1 MAQKLNVAELKL
13 SSPAFAGHSAIPA
26 RHAGDGEDVAPP
38 LDWSGVP
45 HGTKSFAV
53 VVHDPDAPLVDG
65 FTHWVAYGIP
75 ADATGLPEG
84 GGDATAGQNSFG
96 NAGYNG
102 PAPPEGHGTH
112 HYYFWV
118 YALDEDLDLE
128 AGLDRRSLHERIEDH
143 VIEQARLVG
152 TYKNQG

>member
-1 MAQKLNVAELKL
+1 MAQKLNVADLKL
-13 SSPAFAGHSAIPA
+13 SSPAFSGHSAIPA
-26 RHAGDGEDVAPP
+26 RHTGDAEDVAPP
-38 LDWSGVP
+38 LEWSGVP
-45 HGTKSFAV
+45 EGARAFAV

-84 GGDATAGQNSFG
+84 GGQATQGTNSFG
-96 NAGYNG
+96 QEGYNG
-102 PAPPEGHGTH
+102 PAPPPGHGTH

-118 YALDEDLDLE
+118 YALDDDIELE
-128 AGLDRRSLHERIEDH
+128 PGLDRRALLGRIEDH

-152 TYKNQG
+152 TYKNGG